1 MKKGEGKTIVL
12 HFTIMSKYLFK
23 KLSALKEMGFW
34 KWTIF
39 KGGKFAEALL
49 EAKEGTILAPSDEAF
64 EKVDKERLDFI
75 IGNDYLRA
83 EMLGLHFV
91 RERITSTDRKI
102 QGSEDMVILSKA
114 YFIHLIL
121 IPW

>member
-1 MKKGEGKTIVL
+1 MHVGLPKTASLNQFSKVDSRGYELTVL
-12 HFTIMSKYLFK
+12 MYILWF
-23 KLSALKEMGFW
+23 
-34 KWTIF
+34 
-39 KGGKFAEALL
+39 
-49 EAKEGTILAPSDEAF
+49 EAKDGTILAPSDEAF

-102 QGSEDMVILSKA
+102 QGSDDMVIIVS
-114 YFIHLIL
+114 FI
-121 IPW
+121 P

>member
-1 MKKGEGKTIVL
+1 MKVKRMGTTEILRRIWLFSENKIKSCESFSKLPTQLKLNSSLRHIIVTQGL
-12 HFTIMSKYLFK
+12 TV
-23 KLSALKEMGFW
+23 
-34 KWTIF
+34 
-39 KGGKFAEALL
+39 LL
-49 EAKEGTILAPSDEAF
+49 YILWFEAKDGTILAPSDEAF

-102 QGSEDMVILSKA
+102 QGSDDMVI
-114 YFIHLIL
+114 
-121 IPW
+121 

>member
-1 MKKGEGKTIVL
+1 
-12 HFTIMSKYLFK
+12 
-23 KLSALKEMGFW
+23 
-34 KWTIF
+34 
-39 KGGKFAEALL
+39 
-49 EAKEGTILAPSDEAF
+49 LAPSDEAF

-102 QGSEDMVILSKA
+102 QGSDDMVIITKN
-114 YFIHLIL
+114 I
-121 IPW
+121 